1 MPYINADNLLPP
13 ELLQEVQKYVQGS
26 LLYIP
31 RPDSQKMGWGSK
43 SGARELFDR
52 RNEAIRSA
60 KAQGMRIDDLAE
72 EYGLSSD
79 GIRKILYSGNHTE
92 PSLG

>member
-13 ELLQEVQKYVQGS
+13 ELLLEVQKYVQGS

-31 RPDSQKMGWGSK
+31 RPDNQKLSWGAR

-52 RNEAIRSA
+52 RNAAIKSR

-79 GIRKILYSGNHTE
+79 GIRKILYGGESE
-92 PSLG
+92 PTLG